1 MIHKDEELAERH
13 EVIDERCY
21 DCPIF
26 EYGCTC
32 CRDLFQL

>member
-1 MIHKDEELAERH
+1 MTHYDEELAERQ
-13 EVIDERCY
+13 EVIDERCH

-32 CRDLFQL
+32 CRDLFHL